1 MIKLFFTLVLFL
13 SWNVL
18 AQDKL
23 MQSDLKSYYT
33 SYEIQPNSDTNEK
46 QWMNKQFGY
55 FSTQICNDSEVET
68 NWINSFNNSDKSDVV
83 KFSIKDSLP
92 NGYWDFGNY
101 KGEFKNGKQDGEW
114 ILIKIEIYP
123 DSPDNLYKL
132 DKDYTGQ
139 KNDTS
144 IVHEFYKN
152 GIADGQ
158 WYRTKNSIRY
168 NTFNF
173 TEGKLNGEINV
184 YGNKDAETIF
194 GDFDF
199 FMSEIN
205 MTFLNGI
212 PNGNFTLSTIN
223 FIKKGSYS
231 LGIPS
236 GKWEMYKLSHNNEG
250 YKVWNK
256 DYYSIEIDE
265 KQSSIKESFFTS
277 NSSDNFQKEYYVS
290 NESVL
295 FRQVNWFECQI
306 KVKNFQLKKFYL
318 SDKIENQKINYV
330 IYKGSDEFRD
340 GKKEQE
346 FYKNGKIKQEGVVN
360 QYRKEYDVNG
370 SLIRSSLQFN
380 SLFDGIH

>member
-1 MIKLFFTLVLFL
+1 MIKLLFTLILFL

-33 SYEIQPNSDTNEK
+33 SYEIQPNAETNEK
-46 QWMNKQFGY
+46 QWINKQIGY
-55 FSTQICNDSEVET
+55 FSTQICKDSEDET
-68 NWINSFNNSDKSDVV
+68 NWVDYFNNSDKSDVV

-92 NGYWDFGNY
+92 NGFWDFGNY
-101 KGEFKNGKQDGEW
+101 KGEFKDGKQDGEW

-123 DSPDNLYKL
+123 DSPDNLYKR

-152 GIADGQ
+152 GIAYGQ
-158 WYRTKNSIRY
+158 WYRMNNNIRY
-168 NTFNF
+168 NTINF
-173 TEGKLNGEINV
+173 TQGKLDGEINV
-184 YGNKDAETIF
+184 YGNKDAETLF

-199 FMSEIN
+199 FVTEIN
-205 MTFLNGI
+205 MTYLNGI
-212 PNGNFTLSTIN
+212 PSGNFTFSTIN

-231 LGIPS
+231 LGSPI
-236 GKWEMYKLSHNNEG
+236 GKWEIYQLNRNGEG

-265 KQSSIKESFFTS
+265 KYTSIKESFFTT
-277 NSSDNFQKEYYVS
+277 NSSDNFQKVYYVS

-295 FRQVNWFECQI
+295 FGQVNWFECKI
-306 KVKNFQLKKFYL
+306 NVKNFQLKKFYL
-318 SDKIENQKINYV
+318 SDNIENQKIKYV
-330 IYKGSDEFRD
+330 IYNGSDEFRD

-346 FYKNGKIKQEGVVN
+346 FYKNGKIKLEGVVN

-370 SLIRSSLQFN
+370 NLINSSLHFN
-380 SLFDGIH
+380 SIFDGIH